1 MFAEKHYPEIMRP
14 EELDAYLARGWYRM
28 GQTIFT
34 THFLCFGEQFYSAV
48 WVRLPLRGYSF
59 RKSLRKI
66 IRRVQRDF
74 TVSFQ
79 PAQIDR
85 DKEHLYRRYK
95 AAFPGMLAPSLSDSL
110 LDGEE
115 FNIYDT
121 YEVTVHDGERLI
133 AASFFDL
140 GQDSIASIMGIY
152 DPAYSKYSLGIF
164 TMLMEIA
171 FAQENHYEYYYPGY
185 VVPGYTR
192 FDYKLRIGDVSYY
205 DLAARDWL
213 PYGQLDTDDIPINK
227 MSRRLTHLQNALGV
241 ENAGRRLFYYP
252 LFEVN
257 LFGFWRTNFFDH
269 PVFLHCNYRPLADEH
284 LVVVYD
290 IRQEQYLLLHCSPFD
305 DIQFYFNETYT
316 NSFDQ
321 DYFFMELIVI
331 DRILARAGDAPGMAA
346 LIHRHT
352 RRLRPGQS

>member
-14 EELDAYLARGWYRM
+14 EELDAYLSRGWYRM

-48 WVRLPLRGYSF
+48 WVRLALREYRF

-66 IRRVQRDF
+66 VRRARRHFSVHFRE
-74 TVSFQ
+74 
-79 PAQIDR
+79 AYLDR
-85 DKEHLYRRYK
+85 EKEYLYQRYK
-95 AAFPGMLAPSLSDSL
+95 AGFPGLLAPTLRDSL

-115 FNIYDT
+115 FNIYNT
-121 YEVTVHDGERLI
+121 YEVAVYDGDRLV

-140 GQDSIASIMGIY
+140 GQDSVASIMGIY

-164 TMLMEIA
+164 TMLMEIT
-171 FAQENHYEYYYPGY
+171 FAQENYFEYYYPGY
-185 VVPGYTR
+185 VVPGYAR

-205 DLAARDWL
+205 SLGDDAWL
-213 PYGQLDTDDIPINK
+213 PYASLEPDEIPLNK
-227 MSRRLTHLQNALGV
+227 MTRQLERLQRILSDQEIGS
-241 ENAGRRLFYYP
+241 RLFYYP

-284 LVVVYD
+284 LLVVYD

-305 DIQFYFNETYT
+305 DIQFYFNEAYT

-321 DYFFMELIVI
+321 EHFFMELVVT
-331 DRILARAGDAPGMAA
+331 DRVVARERDAVAMAA
-346 LIHRHT
+346 RLRRHT
-352 RRLRPGQS
+352 DRPHPGRS